1 MNSLTNRNFDT
12 MIIISYEKGSEKE
25 EYVFRAAKE
34 RVFHGLGG
42 DLRETDTEGS
52 F

>member
-1 MNSLTNRNFDT
+1 

-25 EYVFRAAKE
+25 EYVFRAASE
-34 RVFHGLGG
+34 RAFHRLGEG
-42 DLRETDTEGS
+42 LRETDTEGS